1 MAIRPIDL
9 QGVIANSAQTAP
21 LARQGEEASRLAQT
35 NAQAAHVAKLEERT
49 ETIDESQRGHGSK
62 VNAEGEREQGSPGKK
77 RKRNPGEPFDDV
89 LQTGAVGLADDDEPH
104 FIDFSA

>member
-9 QGVIANSAQTAP
+9 QGVIANASQTAP
-21 LARQGEEASRLAQT
+21 LARQGEEAATLAQA
-35 NAQAAHVAKLEERT
+35 NAQASHVAKLEERT
-49 ETIDESQRGHGSK
+49 ETIHESERGHGNK
-62 VNAEGEREQGSPGKK
+62 VNPEGEREQGQPGKK

-89 LQTGAVGLADDDEPH
+89 LHTGTAGIADDEPH